1 MSWRYFLVALLVLTG
16 CGPESETADSAL
28 VLATVAGKA
37 ITGLDLERYEQEL
50 PDYLRSKK
58 EGVAAHRAHL
68 QSLID
73 KELVLR
79 EARKRRLDQ
88 LPDLKH
94 ELSKMV
100 NKRLVEELSREMVD
114 DQLTITEEELRTTY
128 EEDSHRL
135 GNLAGTHPFR

>member
-1 MSWRYFLVALLVLTG
+1 MSWRYFLFALLVLTG
-16 CGPESETADSAL
+16 CGPESKTADSAT

-37 ITGLDLERYEQEL
+37 LTVLELDRYEQEL

-68 QSLID
+68 QSLVD

-88 LPDLKH
+88 LPVLKH
-94 ELSKMV
+94 ELSKTV

-114 DQLTITEEELRTTY
+114 
-128 EEDSHRL
+128 
-135 GNLAGTHPFR
+135 APTHDYRRGASDDL